1 MARARD
7 SVPVWFPYLYVC
19 WTAGLRWGDRAAVPL
34 AGFLALAIVLLTAQR
49 GEMQWIRVISW
60 VLFTAGIF
68 AAGAGV
74 TLLGDRNRIFAEQNQ
89 VIGAAPSRIT
99 GWPTVLA
106 AVLAGR
112 MARARIAVGLFA
124 AIVAA
129 RSRDVYFA
137 ADDRLHAARRRLMM
151 EMLGGKKIAVIGD
164 GYGGH
169 AALGRLV
176 NQFRDVTGA
185 VEKTVIGVQVKMDK
199 TRCRHR

>member
-1 MARARD
+1 MNQVAI
-7 SVPVWFPYLYVC
+7 
-19 WTAGLRWGDRAAVPL
+19 
-34 AGFLALAIVLLTAQR
+34 AL
-49 GEMQWIRVISW
+49 
-60 VLFTAGIF
+60 
-68 AAGAGV
+68 
-74 TLLGDRNRIFAEQNQ
+74 RIFAEQNQ

-112 MARARIAVGLFA
+112 RVAWARIAVGLFA

-129 RSRDVYFA
+129 RSRDIHFA
-137 ADDRLHAARRRLMM
+137 ADDRLHAARRRLVM

-164 GYGGH
+164 GYGRH
-169 AALGRLV
+169 ASAGRFV
-176 NQFRDVTGA
+176 YQFSDVASA